1 VTLYFVSDVHLSRHR
16 PERLEAFLS
25 FLAREARRADAVY
38 ILGDLFDLWLGDD
51 DRTPPHPRVVDALA
65 ELGASGTTLYAM
77 HGNHDFLMGAKFEQR
92 TGCRLLPD
100 PSVVEVQ
107 GKPVLLSHGDS
118 LCTDDAEYQQWR
130 AFIHNTD
137 NQRVFL
143 GLPLFV
149 RKSQAAKI
157 RKQADE
163 RAQLKPHDIMDVNQR
178 AVEDAMRAAGVRL
191 MVHGHTHRPAVH
203 HFDLDGEPATRIVLG
218 DWYEGDTL
226 LRWDAGGYHLGPRVE
241 LNAIPAQPE
250 NVSK

>member
-1 VTLYFVSDVHLSRHR
+1 MTLYFVSDVHLSRHR

-92 TGCRLLPD
+92 TGC
-100 PSVVEVQ
+100 
-107 GKPVLLSHGDS
+107 PVLLSHGDS

-191 MVHGHTHRPAVH
+191 MVH

>member
-1 VTLYFVSDVHLSRHR
+1 VTSFFVSDVHLSRHR

-25 FLAREARRADAVY
+25 FLAGEARRAETVY

-51 DRTPPHPRVVDALA
+51 DKTPPHPRVVDALA
-65 ELGASGTTLYAM
+65 GLSASGTTLYAM
-77 HGNHDFLMGAKFEQR
+77 HGNHDFLTGVKFEQR

-100 PSVVEVQ
+100 PSVVEEQ
-107 GKPVLLSHGDS
+107 GKRVLISHGDA

-130 AFIHNTD
+130 AFIHNKD

-143 GLPLFV
+143 ALPLFV

-163 RAQLKPHDIMDVNQR
+163 RAELKPHDIMDVNQQ
-178 AVEDAMRAAGVRL
+178 AVEDAMRGAGVRL

-203 HFDLDGEPATRIVLG
+203 HFDLDGEGATRIVLG
-218 DWYEGDTL
+218 DWYEGDTV
-226 LRWDAGGYHLGPRVE
+226 LRWDAGGYHLGPLAV
-241 LNAIPAQPE
+241 LNAVPAQPE
-250 NVSK
+250 NVSN